1 MTSQLR
7 KLKAIVLG
15 HNLNMDTT
23 TANLE
28 EANVPVSRDSC
39 RACADPCDLGHDDYP
54 SRFEVDMETEMLGS
68 MKPYRR
74 QVVISTGKSDW
85 PHDVTSESG
94 SLASYLDS
102 ALSSAPKGPK
112 HASNGAGPKV
122 NGVYDSTET
131 ARVTVLNG
139 SHHTLSED
147 PKRDTVLVLPDYKV
161 VTEVPRS
168 REGADELYRDV
179 VDPARPRAGA
189 HIDGA
194 ELQSY
199 VLPYSCVI
207 LLCSHKK
214 RDNRCAIAAP
224 KLEHGLTVALEREG
238 WEVHTQLDDPS
249 EHGSPLEELAGT
261 DDERDA
267 EYVRRLQAFDPTS
280 ADPRRALILKV
291 SHIGGHKFAG
301 NVIIYKPQGV
311 SVWYG
316 RVTPHHC
323 EAIVRDTIVGGKV
336 LPPLLRGGL
345 NLARPGRASLND
357 W

>member
-15 HNLNMDTT
+15 HNLDMDST

-28 EANVPVSRDSC
+28 EANVPVSRDEC
-39 RACADPCDLGHDDYP
+39 RACADPCDLGHEDYP

-85 PHDVTSESG
+85 AHDVSSVSG

-102 ALSSAPKGPK
+102 ALSSAPKPPK
-112 HASNGAGPKV
+112 TGGAGSKV
-122 NGVYDSTET
+122 SGVYDSAES

-139 SHHTLSED
+139 SHHTLSD
-147 PKRDTVLVLPDYKV
+147 NPKNDTVLVLPDYKV

-168 REGADELYRDV
+168 REGAAELFRDV
-179 VDPARPRAGA
+179 VDPALPRAGA
-189 HIDGA
+189 HVDGA

-199 VLPYSCVI
+199 VLPYSSVI

-224 KLEHGLTVALEREG
+224 KLQHALTIALEREG
-238 WEVHTQLDDPS
+238 WDVHTQLEDPAD
-249 EHGSPLEELAGT
+249 HGAPLEEHAGSP
-261 DDERDA
+261 DARDA
-267 EYVRRLQAFDPTS
+267 EFAARLRAFDPAT
-280 ADPRRALILKV
+280 ADPRRALILMV

-345 NLARPGRASLND
+345 NLSRPGRTSLND